1 MSLSNGIGSYNSGVD
16 YSKVKQQIEDAKE
29 LSYKL
34 KTTDFTDKS
43 STENLKKM
51 VDTVDLS
58 VVDSTS
64 FDKFVEEYESYKK
77 NGKESIVG
85 KFLDAMKNYANVIT
99 DSIQE
104 TLKKDAEEG
113 GGIVCSSDVHENV
126 NDQYNI
132 VAKKI
137 GEINR
142 KKIEIQAQKEA
153 FHSKYYKLEEDGTR
167 SLNLTD
173 GLNMEDYAN
182 GINEY
187 NVVLGLLDAIES
199 SLNSMKI
206 DLQLFYDKTWTEYSQ
221 RNGETV
227 YTNPYR
233 EGKPYNPE
241 TSVPENVDNLVV
253 RTDDPTYGGNS
264 GYSSYS
270 STNTVSTP
278 SMFGNVTSGNNTV
291 VYSNETNDTS
301 NVAETT
307 TTNKVTTSSS
317 VEFTKQNYLFSKT
330 DTPEKK
336 VDSVIT
342 KIVESM
348 KSGSPEV
355 SKIIDAIKSNNQQ
368 ITYDLVSDIAK
379 EVGIDVSPDELRKAL
394 NKESENQ

>member
-16 YSKVKQQIEDAKE
+16 YSKVKQQIDDAKE

-34 KTTDFTDKS
+34 QTTDFTDKS

-64 FDKFVEEYESYKK
+64 FDKFVEEYENYKK
-77 NGKESIVG
+77 NGKESVVG
-85 KFLDAMKNYANVIT
+85 KFLDAMKNYVNVIEKG
-99 DSIQE
+99 IQD
-104 TLKKDAEEG
+104 TLKKDAEAG
-113 GGIVCSSDVHENV
+113 GGVVCTSEVHENV
-126 NDQYNI
+126 IDQYNI
-132 VAKKI
+132 VSKKI
-137 GEINR
+137 GEIDR
-142 KKIEIQAQKEA
+142 KKTEIEAQKEA

-167 SLNLTD
+167 SLHLVD
-173 GLNMEDYAN
+173 GLTMEDYAN
-182 GINEY
+182 GIYEY
-187 NVVLGLLDAIES
+187 NVVIGLLDAIKS
-199 SLNSMKI
+199 SLTNMRV
-206 DLQLFYDKTWTEYSQ
+206 DLQLFYDKTWTEYAQ
-221 RNGETV
+221 RDGETV

-264 GYSSYS
+264 GYRTYS

-278 SMFGNVTSGNNTV
+278 SLFGNVTSNNV
-291 VYSNETNDTS
+291 VYSNETNDS
-301 NVAETT
+301 SSVAETT
-307 TTNKVTTSSS
+307 TTNKTTTSSS
-317 VEFTKQNYLFSKT
+317 VEFTKQNYLFSQT

-336 VDSVIT
+336 VNSVIA

-368 ITYDLVSDIAK
+368 ITYDLVSEIAK
-379 EVGIDVSPDELRKAL
+379 EVGVSVSPTELRKAL
-394 NKESENQ
+394 NKENENQ

>member
-16 YSKVKQQIEDAKE
+16 YSKVKQQIDDAKE

-34 KTTDFTDKS
+34 QTTDFTDKS

-64 FDKFVEEYESYKK
+64 FDKFVEEYENYKK
-77 NGKESIVG
+77 NGKESVVG
-85 KFLDAMKNYANVIT
+85 KFLDAMKNYVNVIEKG
-99 DSIQE
+99 IQD
-104 TLKKDAEEG
+104 TLKKDAEAG
-113 GGIVCSSDVHENV
+113 GGVVCTSEVHENV
-126 NDQYNI
+126 IDQYNI
-132 VAKKI
+132 VSKKI

-142 KKIEIQAQKEA
+142 KKTEIEAQKEA

-167 SLNLTD
+167 SLHLVD
-173 GLNMEDYAN
+173 GLTMEDYAN
-182 GINEY
+182 GIYEY
-187 NVVLGLLDAIES
+187 NVVIGLLDAIKS
-199 SLNSMKI
+199 SLTNMRV
-206 DLQLFYDKTWTEYSQ
+206 DLQLFYDKTWTEYAQ
-221 RNGETV
+221 RDGETV

-241 TSVPENVDNLVV
+241 TSVPENVENIVV

-264 GYSSYS
+264 GYRTYS

-278 SMFGNVTSGNNTV
+278 SLFGNVTSNNV

-301 NVAETT
+301 SVAETT
-307 TTNKVTTSSS
+307 TTNKATITPS
-317 VEFTKQNYLFSKT
+317 VEFTKQNYLFSQT

-336 VDSVIT
+336 VDSVIA

-379 EVGIDVSPDELRKAL
+379 EVGIDVSPSELRKAL
-394 NKESENQ
+394 NKENENQ

>member
-16 YSKVKQQIEDAKE
+16 YSKVKQQIDDAKE

-34 KTTDFTDKS
+34 QTTDFTDKS

-64 FDKFVEEYESYKK
+64 FDKFVEEYENYKK

-85 KFLDAMKNYANVIT
+85 KFLDAMKNYASVIEKG
-99 DSIQE
+99 IQD
-104 TLKKDAEEG
+104 TLKKDAEAG
-113 GGIVCSSDVHENV
+113 GGVVCTSEVHENV
-126 NDQYNI
+126 IDQYNI
-132 VAKKI
+132 VSKKI

-142 KKIEIQAQKEA
+142 KKTEIEAQKEA

-167 SLNLTD
+167 SLNLVD
-173 GLNMEDYAN
+173 GLTMEDYAN
-182 GINEY
+182 GIYEY
-187 NVVLGLLDAIES
+187 NVVIGLLDAIEN
-199 SLNSMKI
+199 SLTSMRI
-206 DLQLFYDKTWTEYSQ
+206 DLQLFYDKTWTEYAQ
-221 RNGETV
+221 RDGETV

-241 TSVPENVDNLVV
+241 TSVPENAENIVV
-253 RTDDPTYGGNS
+253 RTDDPTYGAGSN
-264 GYSSYS
+264 YRTYS

-278 SMFGNVTSGNNTV
+278 SLFGNVTSNNV

-301 NVAETT
+301 SVAETT
-307 TTNKVTTSSS
+307 TTNKTTTSSS
-317 VEFTKQNYLFSKT
+317 VEFTKQNYLFSQA

-336 VDSVIT
+336 VDSVIA

>member
-16 YSKVKQQIEDAKE
+16 YSKVKQQIDDAKE

-34 KTTDFTDKS
+34 QTTDFTDKS

-64 FDKFVEEYESYKK
+64 FDKFVEEYENYKK

-85 KFLDAMKNYANVIT
+85 KFLDAMKNYASVIEKG
-99 DSIQE
+99 IQD
-104 TLKKDAEEG
+104 TLKKDAEAG
-113 GGIVCSSDVHENV
+113 GGVVCTSEVHDNVGDQWAIVS
-126 NDQYNI
+126 
-132 VAKKI
+132 KKLDEVI
-137 GEINR
+137 R
-142 KKIEIQAQKEA
+142 KRIELQGQKEA

-167 SLNLTD
+167 SLNLVD
-173 GLNMEDYAN
+173 GLTMEDYAN

-187 NVVLGLLDAIES
+187 NVVIGLLDAIEN
-199 SLNSMKI
+199 SLTSMKM
-206 DLQLFYDKTWTEYSQ
+206 DLQLFYDKTWTEYAQ
-221 RNGETV
+221 RDGETV

-241 TSVPENVDNLVV
+241 TSVPENVENIVV

-264 GYSSYS
+264 GYRTYS

-278 SMFGNVTSGNNTV
+278 SLFGNVTSNNV

-301 NVAETT
+301 SVAETT
-307 TTNKVTTSSS
+307 TTNKTTTSSS
-317 VEFTKQNYLFSKT
+317 VEFTKQNYLFSQK

-336 VDSVIT
+336 VNSVIT

>member
-16 YSKVKQQIEDAKE
+16 YSKVKQQIDDAKE

-34 KTTDFTDKS
+34 QTTDFTDKS

-64 FDKFVEEYESYKK
+64 FDKFVEEYENYKK

-85 KFLDAMKNYANVIT
+85 KFLDAMKNYASVIEKG
-99 DSIQE
+99 IQD
-104 TLKKDAEEG
+104 TLKKDAEAG
-113 GGIVCSSDVHENV
+113 GGVVCTSEVHTNV
-126 NDQYNI
+126 EDQYNI
-132 VAKKI
+132 VSKKI
-137 GEINR
+137 GEINQKR
-142 KKIEIQAQKEA
+142 MEIEAQKEA

-167 SLNLTD
+167 SLNLVD
-173 GLNMEDYAN
+173 GLTMEDYAN

-187 NVVLGLLDAIES
+187 NVVIGLLDAIEN
-199 SLNSMKI
+199 SLTSMKI
-206 DLQLFYDKTWTEYSQ
+206 DLQLFYDKTWTEYAQ
-221 RNGETV
+221 RDGETV

-253 RTDDPTYGGNS
+253 RTDDPTYGAGSNYRA
-264 GYSSYS
+264 YSAP
-270 STNTVSTP
+270 TP
-278 SMFGNVTSGNNTV
+278 SLFGNVTSNNV

-301 NVAETT
+301 SVAETT
-307 TTNKVTTSSS
+307 TTNKATITPS
-317 VEFTKQNYLFSKT
+317 VEFTKQNYLFSQT

-336 VDSVIT
+336 VNSVIA

-355 SKIIDAIKSNNQQ
+355 SKIVDAIKSNNQQ
-368 ITYDLVSDIAK
+368 ITYDLVSEIAK
-379 EVGIDVSPDELRKAL
+379 EVGVSVSPTELRKAL
-394 NKESENQ
+394 NKENENQ